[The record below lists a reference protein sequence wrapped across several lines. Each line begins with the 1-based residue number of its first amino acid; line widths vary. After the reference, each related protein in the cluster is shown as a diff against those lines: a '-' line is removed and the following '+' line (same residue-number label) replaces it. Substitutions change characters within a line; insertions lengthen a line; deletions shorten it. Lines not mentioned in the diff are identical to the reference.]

1 MRLIARTCG
10 TAAML
15 VAVLLVVGCEHG
27 ATATSQPGP
36 SNGPARY
43 FFTVPQRLPDGG
55 TSGPQRKALDAWL
68 VRQAGGYTR
77 IGPCQ
82 GGWHNGRDLIEEDNI
97 AYFVVGPTGLKPQIE
112 RIITER
118 FKQRQAFVVCW

>member
-1 MRLIARTCG
+1 MRRITRACRIAP
-10 TAAML
+10 
-15 VAVLLVVGCEHG
+15 LLVVVLLFAGCDHG
-27 ATATSQPGP
+27 ATTTSQPGL
-36 SNGPARY
+36 SSGPARY
-43 FFTVPQRLPDGG
+43 FFTVPQRLPDGK
-55 TSGPQRKALDAWL
+55 TSGPEQEALEAWL
-68 VRQAGGYTR
+68 IRQAGGYTR

-112 RIITER
+112 QIVTER